1 MKPKKAT
8 KRPAVRMKPAMKAMK
23 SMRMKPGDRAGN
35 KYCRLVDGK
44 VVEHKGGRHAP
55 GSCRTRNYI
64 SKNAQI
70 KTLQDE
76 VAAYVQKTAPL
87 EKELDSK
94 RAQVDVL
101 TAAVEELTAK
111 TAPLEKELD
120 SKRDEVDEL
129 TGAVDEL
136 TATIWELRRRGT
148 KKKAIP
154 TDPTEEFEKG
164 RTFEWK
170 RWKNFI
176 DAGDVVIEIQG
187 MPRDPN
193 DKDCDN
199 PLTSLKLVSS
209 PPFLDL

>member
-148 KKKAIP
+148 NKKS
-154 TDPTEEFEKG
+154 DPDRSYRGVRK
-164 RTFEWK
+164 RTH
-170 RWKNFI
+170 
-176 DAGDVVIEIQG
+176 V
-187 MPRDPN
+187 
-193 DKDCDN
+193 
-199 PLTSLKLVSS
+199 
-209 PPFLDL
+209 

>member
-1 MKPKKAT
+1 MCIRDR
-8 KRPAVRMKPAMKAMK
+8 KRPAVRMKPAMEAMK

-35 KYCRLVDGK
+35 KYCRWVDGK

-55 GSCRTRNYI
+55 GSRRTRNYI

-120 SKRDEVDEL
+120 SKRDEVDVL

-136 TATIWELRRRGT
+136 TATIWELRKRGT
-148 KKKAIP
+148 KKKRAIP

-170 RWKNFI
+170 RWKKFI

-187 MPRDPN
+187 
-193 DKDCDN
+193 
-199 PLTSLKLVSS
+199 LSLIHI
-209 PPFLDL
+209 